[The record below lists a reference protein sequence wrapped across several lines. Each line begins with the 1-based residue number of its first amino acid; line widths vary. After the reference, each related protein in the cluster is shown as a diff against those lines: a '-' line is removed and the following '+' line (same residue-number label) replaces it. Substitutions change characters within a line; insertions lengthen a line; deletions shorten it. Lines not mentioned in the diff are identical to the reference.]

1 MRWSALCGLQT
12 VGNSDILGFPARRW
26 NTLTL
31 GSRRSVSRPVRS
43 RFESIHRIALD
54 ESGAYEGTY
63 AALAS
68 TMAFGVF
75 PVVDTSGLMSI
86 DLGLR
91 GAVVALCLLIA
102 ALALRD
108 RRDSTAALLG
118 AALAI
123 GAAAS
128 MICTA
133 PTFPRPFA
141 WWSLLLLAL
150 SSANSVVFWLWAR
163 AAFDDDFV
171 PRTWH
176 GVLWAAVA
184 VAQWLDASGVTRSA
198 ALERAIERT
207 LSFTFL
213 GLALLAVA
221 QTLVT
226 WPADLMQGRRRLR
239 LFVLI
244 GASAQIVLNSYWSF
258 FQQPST
264 HTFSMTS
271 VANAFAL
278 FVLVGLSAWNLLEAG
293 TRESSILLPAKNIP
307 LGAPVK
313 ASPAIEPALL
323 RRLEKLMTVERIY
336 RREGL
341 TIGSLSADLDVPEY
355 RLRQLINEGL
365 GYRNFNAFLNHY
377 RIGEVK
383 VALADPEQ
391 VQVPVLT
398 IAMDAGFQSIGPF
411 NRAFKAA
418 TDLTPTEFRRRAIA
432 RYTNPGN
439 D

>member
-1 MRWSALCGLQT
+1 
-12 VGNSDILGFPARRW
+12 
-26 NTLTL
+26 
-31 GSRRSVSRPVRS
+31 
-43 RFESIHRIALD
+43 
-54 ESGAYEGTY
+54 
-63 AALAS
+63 
-68 TMAFGVF
+68 MAFGVF

-128 MICTA
+128 MICSA

-141 WWSLLLLAL
+141 WWGLLLLAL
-150 SSANSVVFWLWAR
+150 SSANCVVFWLWAR

-171 PRTWH
+171 PRFWH
-176 GVLWAAVA
+176 GVLWAAVV
-184 VAQWLDASGVTRSA
+184 VAQWLDASGITRSA
-198 ALERAIERT
+198 ALELAIERT
-207 LSFTFL
+207 LSFTSL
-213 GLALLAVA
+213 GLTLLAVA
-221 QTLVT
+221 QALVT
-226 WPADLMQGRRRLR
+226 WPADLMQGRRGLR
-239 LFVLI
+239 LVVLI
-244 GASAQIVLNSYWSF
+244 GASAQIVLNSYLSF
-258 FQQPST
+258 VQQPS
-264 HTFSMTS
+264 HPAFSITS

-293 TRESSILLPAKNIP
+293 TRGGSILLPATNVRF
-307 LGAPVK
+307 GAPAK
-313 ASPAIEPALL
+313 ASDVAIEPALL
-323 RRLEKLMTVERIY
+323 RRLEQLMTVERIY

-341 TIGSLSADLDVPEY
+341 TIKLLSAELGVPEY

-377 RIGEVK
+377 RIGEAK
-383 VALADPEQ
+383 AALVDPEQ
-391 VQVPVLT
+391 VEVPVLT
-398 IAMDAGFQSIGPF
+398 IAMDTGFQSIGPF

-418 TDLTPTEFRRRAIA
+418 TDLTPTEFRRLAMAEIA
-432 RYTNPGN
+432 AAGN
-439 D
+439 DRFKIGQSS

>member
-1 MRWSALCGLQT
+1 MG
-12 VGNSDILGFPARRW
+12 
-26 NTLTL
+26 
-31 GSRRSVSRPVRS
+31 
-43 RFESIHRIALD
+43 
-54 ESGAYEGTY
+54 
-63 AALAS
+63 
-68 TMAFGVF
+68 
-75 PVVDTSGLMSI
+75 TSGLMSI

-91 GAVVALCLLIA
+91 GAVIALCLLIA
-102 ALALRD
+102 AMALRD

-128 MICTA
+128 MVCSA

-141 WWSLLLLAL
+141 WWGLLLLAL

-171 PRTWH
+171 PRPWH

-184 VAQWLDASGVTRSA
+184 AAQWLDASGVTRSA
-198 ALERAIERT
+198 ALEVAIERT
-207 LSFTFL
+207 LSFASL

-226 WPADLMQGRRRLR
+226 WPADLVQGRRGLR
-239 LFVLI
+239 LVVLI
-244 GASAQIVLNSYWSF
+244 GASAQTVLNSYLSF
-258 FQQPST
+258 LEQPS
-264 HTFSMTS
+264 HPTFSMTS
-271 VANAFAL
+271 VANAFVLFAL
-278 FVLVGLSAWNLLEAG
+278 AGLSTWNLLEAG
-293 TRESSILLPAKNIP
+293 TRKGSILLPAAN
-307 LGAPVK
+307 APSSAPTK
-313 ASPAIEPALL
+313 ASDATIEPALL
-323 RRLEKLMTVERIY
+323 RRLEQLMTVERIY

-341 TIGSLSADLDVPEY
+341 TIKLLSVELGVPEY

-377 RIGEVK
+377 RIEEAK
-383 VALADPEQ
+383 AALVDPEQ
-391 VQVPVLT
+391 VEVPVLT
-398 IAMDAGFQSIGPF
+398 IAMDTGFQSIGPF

-418 TDLTPTEFRRRAIA
+418 TSLTPTEFRRLAMAGNAAPVKRSIEDRPVELRNRPAVLQESA
-432 RYTNPGN
+432 RSNRKHST

>member
-1 MRWSALCGLQT
+1 MG
-12 VGNSDILGFPARRW
+12 
-26 NTLTL
+26 
-31 GSRRSVSRPVRS
+31 
-43 RFESIHRIALD
+43 
-54 ESGAYEGTY
+54 
-63 AALAS
+63 
-68 TMAFGVF
+68 
-75 PVVDTSGLMSI
+75 TSGLMSI

-91 GAVVALCLLIA
+91 GAVIALCLLIA
-102 ALALRD
+102 AMALRD

-128 MICTA
+128 MVCSA

-141 WWSLLLLAL
+141 WWGLLLLAL

-171 PRTWH
+171 PRPWH

-198 ALERAIERT
+198 ALELAIERT
-207 LSFTFL
+207 LSFASL

-226 WPADLMQGRRRLR
+226 WPADLVQGRRGLR
-239 LFVLI
+239 LVVLI
-244 GASAQIVLNSYWSF
+244 GASAQTVLNSYLSF
-258 FQQPST
+258 LEQPS
-264 HTFSMTS
+264 HPTFSMTS
-271 VANAFAL
+271 VANAFVLFAL
-278 FVLVGLSAWNLLEAG
+278 AGLSTWNLLEAG
-293 TRESSILLPAKNIP
+293 TRKGSILLPAAN
-307 LGAPVK
+307 APSSAPTK
-313 ASPAIEPALL
+313 ASDATIEPALL
-323 RRLEKLMTVERIY
+323 RRLEQLMTVERIY

-341 TIGSLSADLDVPEY
+341 TIKLLSVELGVPEY

-365 GYRNFNAFLNHY
+365 SYRNFNAFLNHY
-377 RIGEVK
+377 RIGEAK
-383 VALADPEQ
+383 AALVDPEQ
-391 VQVPVLT
+391 VEVPVLT
-398 IAMDAGFQSIGPF
+398 IAMDTGFQSIGPF

-418 TDLTPTEFRRRAIA
+418 TSLTPTEFRRLAMAGNAAPVKRSIEDRPVELRNRPAGLQESA
-432 RYTNPGN
+432 RSNRKHST

>member
-1 MRWSALCGLQT
+1 
-12 VGNSDILGFPARRW
+12 VG
-26 NTLTL
+26 
-31 GSRRSVSRPVRS
+31 
-43 RFESIHRIALD
+43 
-54 ESGAYEGTY
+54 
-63 AALAS
+63 
-68 TMAFGVF
+68 
-75 PVVDTSGLMSI
+75 TSGLMSI

-128 MICTA
+128 MICST

-141 WWSLLLLAL
+141 WWGLLLLAL
-150 SSANSVVFWLWAR
+150 SSANCVVFWLWAR

-171 PRTWH
+171 LRFWH
-176 GVLWAAVA
+176 GVLWAAVV
-184 VAQWLDASGVTRSA
+184 VAQWLDTSGITRSA
-198 ALERAIERT
+198 TIEVAIERT
-207 LSFTFL
+207 LPFASL

-226 WPADLMQGRRRLR
+226 WPADLVQGRRRLR
-239 LFVLI
+239 LVVLI
-244 GASAQIVLNSYWSF
+244 GASAQIVLNSYLSF
-258 FQQPST
+258 LQQPSYP
-264 HTFSMTS
+264 TFSMTS
-271 VANAFAL
+271 VANVLAV

-293 TRESSILLPAKNIP
+293 TREGSILLPATNVRF
-307 LGAPVK
+307 GAPAK
-313 ASPAIEPALL
+313 ASDDQSKPATIEPALL
-323 RRLEKLMTVERIY
+323 RRLEQLMTVERIY
-336 RREGL
+336 RRERL
-341 TIGSLSADLDVPEY
+341 TIGLLSAELGVPDY

-377 RIGEVK
+377 RIGEAK
-383 VALADPEQ
+383 AALVDPEQ
-391 VQVPVLT
+391 VAVPVLT
-398 IAMDAGFQSIGPF
+398 IAMDTGFQSIGPF

-418 TDLTPTEFRRRAIA
+418 TNLTPTEFRRLAMAGNAAPVKRAIEDRPVELRNRPAGLQESA
-432 RYTNPGN
+432 RSNRKRST

>member
-1 MRWSALCGLQT
+1 M
-12 VGNSDILGFPARRW
+12 
-26 NTLTL
+26 
-31 GSRRSVSRPVRS
+31 
-43 RFESIHRIALD
+43 
-54 ESGAYEGTY
+54 
-63 AALAS
+63 
-68 TMAFGVF
+68 
-75 PVVDTSGLMSI
+75 DTSGLMSI

-102 ALALRD
+102 AMALRD

-141 WWSLLLLAL
+141 WWGLLVLAL

-171 PRTWH
+171 PRPWH

-207 LSFTFL
+207 LSFSFL
-213 GLALLAVA
+213 GLALLAVT
-221 QTLVT
+221 QTLFT
-226 WPADLMQGRRRLR
+226 WRADLVQGRRRLR
-239 LFVLI
+239 LVVLI
-244 GASAQIVLNSYWSF
+244 GASAQIVLNSYLSF
-258 FQQPST
+258 LQQPSPRV
-264 HTFSMTS
+264 FSMAS

-278 FVLVGLSAWNLLEAG
+278 FVLAGLSAWNLLEAG
-293 TRESSILLPAKNIP
+293 TRKGSILLPATNVP
-307 LGAPVK
+307 LGAPAK
-313 ASPAIEPALL
+313 ASDKASDDQRKPAAIEPALL
-323 RRLEKLMTVERIY
+323 RRLEQLMTVERIY
-336 RREGL
+336 RRERL
-341 TIGSLSADLDVPEY
+341 TIGSLSAELGVPEY

-377 RIGEVK
+377 RIGEAK
-383 VALADPEQ
+383 AALVDPEQ
-391 VQVPVLT
+391 AEVPVLT
-398 IAMDAGFQSIGPF
+398 IAMDTGFQSIGPF

-418 TDLTPTEFRRRAIA
+418 TDLTPTEFRRLAMA
-432 RYTNPGN
+432 RNAAPGK
-439 D
+439 DRLKIGQSG

>member
-1 MRWSALCGLQT
+1 
-12 VGNSDILGFPARRW
+12 
-26 NTLTL
+26 
-31 GSRRSVSRPVRS
+31 
-43 RFESIHRIALD
+43 
-54 ESGAYEGTY
+54 
-63 AALAS
+63 
-68 TMAFGVF
+68 
-75 PVVDTSGLMSI
+75 MSI

-91 GAVVALCLLIA
+91 GAVIALCLLIA
-102 ALALRD
+102 AMALRD

-128 MICTA
+128 MVCSA

-141 WWSLLLLAL
+141 WWGLLLLAL

-171 PRTWH
+171 PQPWH

-198 ALERAIERT
+198 ALELAIERT
-207 LSFTFL
+207 LSFASL

-226 WPADLMQGRRRLR
+226 WPADLVQGRRGLR
-239 LFVLI
+239 LVVLI
-244 GASAQIVLNSYWSF
+244 GASAQTVLNSYLSF
-258 FQQPST
+258 LEQPS
-264 HTFSMTS
+264 HPTFSMTS
-271 VANAFAL
+271 VANAFVLFAL
-278 FVLVGLSAWNLLEAG
+278 AGLSTWNLLEAG
-293 TRESSILLPAKNIP
+293 TRKGSILLPAANVP
-307 LGAPVK
+307 SSAPTK
-313 ASPAIEPALL
+313 ASDATIEPALL
-323 RRLEKLMTVERIY
+323 RRLEQLITVERIY

-341 TIGSLSADLDVPEY
+341 TIKLLSVELGVPEY

-377 RIGEVK
+377 RIGEAK
-383 VALADPEQ
+383 AALVDPKQ
-391 VQVPVLT
+391 VEVPVLT
-398 IAMDAGFQSIGPF
+398 IAMDTGFQSIGPF

-418 TDLTPTEFRRRAIA
+418 TNMTPTEFRRLSMAGNAAPVKRSIEDRPVELRNRPAGLQESA
-432 RYTNPGN
+432 RSNRKHST